1 MPSGPSTIRNI
12 SDTALWTAI
21 YRAEETARK
30 DALFRDPLAARLA
43 GERGRAIRDH
53 LPRRSQQAWPFV
65 TRTYLFDDIIMDAVR
80 QGVDLVLNLAAGLDT
95 RPYRMS
101 LPSSLQ
107 WIEVDLPD
115 LLAYK
120 EDLLTG
126 ETPKCALE
134 RIRLDLS
141 DRTARQA
148 LFSSIGRRARQA
160 LVITEGLLIY
170 LSRQH
175 VGEFADDLATTPTLR
190 RWVLD
195 LASPGLLTMLERQ
208 IGSQLGAANA
218 RMQFGPAEGVD
229 FFRPHGWQPAEV
241 RSMLKTA
248 AKIKRLPLG
257 MRLVAL
263 LPEPPRPGQR
273 PWSGVCLLERRESH
287 A

>member
-43 GERGRAIRDH
+43 GERGRSIRDH

-141 DRTARQA
+141 DRKGRQE

-175 VGEFADDLATTPTLR
+175 VGEFADDLATTPALR

-195 LASPGLLTMLERQ
+195 LASPGLLKMLERQ

-218 RMQFGPAEGVD
+218 PMQFGPEEGVD

-248 AKIKRLPLG
+248 AKIKRLPLS

-273 PWSGVCLLERRESH
+273 PWSGVCLLERRESG